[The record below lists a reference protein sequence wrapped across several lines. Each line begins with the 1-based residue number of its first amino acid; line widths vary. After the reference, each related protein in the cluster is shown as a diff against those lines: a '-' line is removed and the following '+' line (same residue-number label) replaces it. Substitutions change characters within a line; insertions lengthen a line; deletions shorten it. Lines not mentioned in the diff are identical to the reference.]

1 MYFDVWHAASAFAFL
16 AVKGCMGTEGGKNG
30 LQGIEVSF
38 RSGQWFP
45 AGKVERPFVKYP
57 NPKVSP
63 GEVWHFSPDNTK
75 PEVSIIIPTLDADRG
90 GYFPK
95 LLGQIDSQNF
105 SRFEI
110 IVVRGDPRQGRAI
123 NIGAAVAKGK
133 YLVTLDDDT
142 SLPDPETFDKLVA
155 VMEVYPEI
163 GMAGGNNV
171 IPADA
176 SQFVR
181 RVMREIP
188 RRSWEPVHKITDS
201 DLAEHPCLIMRTE
214 EFQAV
219 GGENELSPRGL
230 DPYLREELRKLEKR
244 VVVIPGVVY
253 HHLPPSNLWELLR
266 QFYRNGQQAAYTNR
280 NYPKWVIET
289 PAEHGS
295 FRAHIALPLRLL
307 RFPMHLLYAC
317 ISGKFIWFLSEA
329 AYALGFA
336 SDILSPRNP
345 KNSQVETYRRV
356 LKSKRIEKFGTFD

>member
-1 MYFDVWHAASAFAFL
+1 M
-16 AVKGCMGTEGGKNG
+16 
-30 LQGIEVSF
+30 QGIEVSF
-38 RSGQWFP
+38 RSGRWLP
-45 AGKVERPFVKYP
+45 TARVERPFVKYT

-63 GEVWHFSPDNTK
+63 GEFWHYSPDNTQ
-75 PEVSIIIPTLDADRG
+75 PEVSTIIPTLDADRG

-123 NIGAAVAKGK
+123 NIGAAVARGK
-133 YLVTLDDDT
+133 YLMTLDDDT

-155 VMEVYPEI
+155 VMEAYPEI

-176 SQFVR
+176 SRFVR
-181 RVMREIP
+181 RVMLELP
-188 RRSWEPVHKITDS
+188 RRSWDPVHEITDS

-214 EFQAV
+214 EFKAV
-219 GGENELSPRGL
+219 GGENELIPRGL
-230 DPYLREELRKLEKR
+230 DPYLREEFRKLGKR
-244 VVVIPGVVY
+244 IVVVPGVVY
-253 HHLPPSNLWELLR
+253 HHLPPCNLWELLR

-280 NYPKWVIET
+280 NYPEWVIET

-295 FRAHIALPLRLL
+295 FRAHIPLPLRLL
-307 RFPMHLLYAC
+307 RFPIRLLYAC
-317 ISGKFIWFLSEA
+317 ISGKFVWFLCEA

-336 SDILSPRNP
+336 FDMLFQRNP
-345 KNSQVETYRRV
+345 KDNQVATYFQHQ
-356 LKSKRIEKFGTFD
+356 ED